1 MLLYIFGGAGSGK
14 SAFAEEQIV
23 RSGIAGPLYVATME
37 PHGPEAQERIERH
50 RALRAGKGFRTVERP
65 RALEALPLP
74 PRCAVLLEDLTNL
87 FANEWFGPAREGAAD
102 RVLAGLRRLREQ
114 TALTVAVGNDL
125 FADGM
130 DYDADTLAYLRALAA
145 LSRETA
151 ALADGVFEVVC
162 GIPLR
167 CK

>member
-1 MLLYIFGGAGSGK
+1 MLYYLIVCRSLTYAQRTAAALERAGIETRTAYAPGWAKAYDRPVAAVGLRTGESRGGAMSHYLGR
-14 SAFAEEQIV
+14 Q
-23 RSGIAGPLYVATME
+23 TD
-37 PHGPEAQERIERH
+37 PETLASREVYG
-50 RALRAGKGFRTVERP
+50 LR
-65 RALEALPLP
+65 LE
-74 PRCAVLLEDLTNL
+74 LTL
-87 FANEWFGPAREGAAD
+87 SVDIYCPAREGAAD

-145 LSRETA
+145 LSCETA

-167 CK
+167 YK